1 VKSELSAQTDDRSKG
16 NNESYPF
23 AQFFHL
29 ACMTSG
35 DGTLV
40 VTQNGYLAVCVV
52 VSLDLLGN
60 ITRGLDLLEQLAHGV
75 RSVVCTENLGGK
87 TRHIVL
93 EVLVQS
99 RSLD

>member
-1 VKSELSAQTDDRSKG
+1 MKNDLSAQTDDGSKR

-29 ACMTSG
+29 ASMTSG

-40 VTQNGYLAVCVV
+40 VTQNGHLAVCVV

-60 ITRGLDLLEQLAHGV
+60 VTRGLDLLEQLAHGV

-87 TRHIVL
+87 ARHVIL